1 MSKETVPIKGKDYK
15 LIAAR
20 LKEFL
25 DDSNGEYAIHTE
37 VLKADMNEALVK
49 ASVIH
54 LATGVVC
61 STGHAHE
68 VQGSTSVN
76 STSWVENC
84 ETSAIGRCIGMF
96 NSKYTGDSIASADEV
111 ASAIEQQSELPIL
124 MAHMAALQRNYASV
138 YFIKE
143 HLELRAWESVAEA
156 WGEISD
162 DDKRALWLAP
172 SKGGIFTT
180 AERKDLKSDEFNE
193 ARKLILGEAQ

>member
-1 MSKETVPIKGKDYK
+1 MTSTVKIKGTDYK
-15 LIAAR
+15 LIVAR

-25 DDSNGEYAIHTE
+25 DDSKGEYAIHTE

-68 VQGSTSVN
+68 VQGSTNVN

-96 NSKYTGDSIASADEV
+96 KSKYTGDSIASADEV
-111 ASAIEQQSELPIL
+111 ANAITQQNDATPL
-124 MAHMAALQRNYASV
+124 MEHNEALQRNFASV

-143 HLELRAWESVAEA
+143 HLALQGWEAVAEA
-156 WGEISD
+156 WGEITN
-162 DDKRALWLAP
+162 DDKKALWLAP
-172 SKGGIFTT
+172 SKCGIFTT
-180 AERKDLKSDEFNE
+180 AERADFRSDEFNE
-193 ARKLILGEAQ
+193 ARKLMLGEN

>member
-1 MSKETVPIKGKDYK
+1 MTSTVKIKGTDYK
-15 LIAAR
+15 LIVAR

-25 DDSNGEYAIHTE
+25 DDSKGEYAIHTE

-68 VQGSTSVN
+68 VQGSTNVN

-96 NSKYTGDSIASADEV
+96 KSKYTGDSIASADEV
-111 ASAIEQQSELPIL
+111 ANAIQQQNDATPL
-124 MAHMAALQRNYASV
+124 MEHNEALQRNFASV

-143 HLELRAWESVAEA
+143 HLALQSWEAVAEA
-156 WGEISD
+156 WGEITN
-162 DDKRALWLAP
+162 DDKKALWLAP

-180 AERKDLKSDEFNE
+180 AERKDLKSDEFNQ
-193 ARKLILGEAQ
+193 ARKLILGEA